1 MNEEIINTYHQLSV
15 LLISA
20 SLTVSQVKCLIQCLS
35 LVKASNLWLF
45 LIKKKKKMSLL
56 IIDATSNNLSVVT
69 SFSVLAS
76 YICTY
81 MNMYIFKLYIPL
93 FQLSNISQI

>member
-1 MNEEIINTYHQLSV
+1 MFNS
-15 LLISA
+15 
-20 SLTVSQVKCLIQCLS
+20 VSQFGKGKQLVALS
-35 LVKASNLWLF
+35 YQ
-45 LIKKKKKMSLL
+45 KKKKMSLL